1 MGNLSAPASALAA
14 RPTGSGAPAASS
26 SAGATSLPV
35 LPNEPAVPFV
45 EIEALR
51 TREFIPAA
59 KEALTSLIGE
69 QGRGAVLQPV
79 FNWAGRNS
87 LFPLHWG
94 LACCAIEFAAAFGA
108 RWDAERFGVVPRSSP
123 RQCDLL
129 IVNGTVTWKVAHKL
143 VTLYEQMPE
152 PKWVIA
158 MGNCATGG
166 GPFRTAYS
174 VVPGVDKLVPV
185 DIYIAGCPPRPEAL
199 LDGILKLEDLIRER
213 KE

>member
-1 MGNLSAPASALAA
+1 M
-14 RPTGSGAPAASS
+14 TTPAAEVTPPKSS
-26 SAGATSLPV
+26 PDGAFRLEAELPMV
-35 LPNEPAVPFV
+35 TEPAVPFL

-51 TREFIPAA
+51 AKEFIPAA
-59 KEALTSLIGE
+59 KEALGALIAE
-69 QGRGAVLQPV
+69 QGQARVIRPV

-123 RQCDLL
+123 RQCDLM

-143 VTLYEQMPE
+143 ITLYEQMPE

-185 DIYIAGCPPRPEAL
+185 DVYIAGCPPRPEAM
-199 LDGILKLEDLIRER
+199 LDGILKLEELIRER

>member
-1 MGNLSAPASALAA
+1 MTAPPAAIPAMKPADGPGPALPMASAT
-14 RPTGSGAPAASS
+14 P
-26 SAGATSLPV
+26 
-35 LPNEPAVPFV
+35 VPFV
-45 EIEALR
+45 EIETLR
-51 TREFIPAA
+51 VKEFIPAA
-59 KEALTSLIGE
+59 KEALTDLIAE
-69 QGRGAVLQPV
+69 QGQSKLIRPV

-94 LACCAIEFAAAFGA
+94 LACCAIEFAAGFGA

-143 VTLYEQMPE
+143 ITLYEQMPE

-185 DIYIAGCPPRPEAL
+185 DVYIAGCPPRPEAM
-199 LDGILKLEDLIRER
+199 LDGILRLEQLIRER

>member
-1 MGNLSAPASALAA
+1 MSAPPVPAAA
-14 RPTGSGAPAASS
+14 RPSGSSTDTYRLEGD
-26 SAGATSLPV
+26 LPMV
-35 LPNEPAVPFV
+35 DQPAVPFV
-45 EIEALR
+45 EIETVRA
-51 TREFIPAA
+51 REFIPAA
-59 KEALTSLIGE
+59 KEAFAALLAE
-69 QGRGAVLQPV
+69 QGQSKLIRPT

-94 LACCAIEFAAAFGA
+94 LACCAIEFASAFSA
-108 RWDAERFGVVPRSSP
+108 RWDSERFGIVPRSSP
-123 RQCDLL
+123 RQCDLM

-143 VTLYEQMPE
+143 ITLYEQMPE

-185 DIYIAGCPPRPEAL
+185 DVYIAGCPPRPEAMI
-199 LDGILKLEDLIRER
+199 DGILRLEELIRER
-213 KE
+213 RE

>member
-1 MGNLSAPASALAA
+1 MSAQTPLPPK
-14 RPTGSGAPAASS
+14 PTGPPTPAAPLSDQP
-26 SAGATSLPV
+26 LPV
-35 LPNEPAVPFV
+35 MGQPGVPFV
-45 EIEALR
+45 EIETLR
-51 TREFIPAA
+51 AREFIPAA
-59 KEALTSLIGE
+59 KEALSSLIKE
-69 QGRGAVLQPV
+69 QAEGKLIRPV

-129 IVNGTVTWKVAHKL
+129 VVNGTVTWKVAHKL
-143 VTLYEQMPE
+143 ITLYEQMPE
-152 PKWVIA
+152 PKWAIA

-174 VVPGVDKLVPV
+174 VVPGVDKLIPV
-185 DIYIAGCPPRPEAL
+185 DVYIAGCPPRPENL
-199 LDGILKLEDLIRER
+199 LDGILRLERLIKER
-213 KE
+213 GA

>member
-1 MGNLSAPASALAA
+1 VGRLSAPAGQSPP
-14 RPTGSGAPAASS
+14 RTAPAPS
-26 SAGATSLPV
+26 GEATTPPIPS
-35 LPNEPAVPFV
+35 VPFV

-51 TREFIPAA
+51 AREFIPAA
-59 KEALTSLIGE
+59 KEALTSMVAEQAQSKLI
-69 QGRGAVLQPV
+69 RPV

-94 LACCAIEFAAAFGA
+94 LACCAIEFASVFGA

-143 VTLYEQMPE
+143 ITLYEQMPE

-199 LDGILKLEDLIRER
+199 LDGILKLEELIRER
-213 KE
+213 AE

>member
-1 MGNLSAPASALAA
+1 MATAA
-14 RPTGSGAPAASS
+14 
-26 SAGATSLPV
+26 
-35 LPNEPAVPFV
+35 AVPFL
-45 EIEALR
+45 EIETLR
-51 TREFIPAA
+51 AREFIPAA
-59 KEALTSLIGE
+59 KEALSSLIAE
-69 QGRGAVLQPV
+69 QTQDKLIRPV
-79 FNWAGRNS
+79 FNWSSRNS

-94 LACCAIEFAAAFGA
+94 LACWAIEFAAAFGA

-143 VTLYEQMPE
+143 ITLYEQIPE

-185 DIYIAGCPPRPEAL
+185 DVYIAGCPPRPEGML
-199 LDGILKLEDLIRER
+199 NGILLLEDLIRER
-213 KE
+213 QE

>member
-1 MGNLSAPASALAA
+1 MGGLTTPAPQAVRLKPVGSAAE
-14 RPTGSGAPAASS
+14 GFVVGQE
-26 SAGATSLPV
+26 LPMV
-35 LPNEPAVPFV
+35 QQPAVPFI
-45 EIEALR
+45 EIETLR
-51 TREFIPAA
+51 AKEFIPAA
-59 KEALTSLIGE
+59 KEALTSLIAE
-69 QGRGAVLQPV
+69 QGQAKLVRPV

-94 LACCAIEFAAAFGA
+94 LACCAIEFAAGFGA

-123 RQCDLL
+123 RQCDVM

-143 VTLYEQMPE
+143 ITLYEQMPE

-185 DIYIAGCPPRPEAL
+185 DIYIAGCPPRPEAM
-199 LDGILKLEDLIRER
+199 LDGILRLEQLIRER

>member
-1 MGNLSAPASALAA
+1 MGRLTASPAQ
-14 RPTGSGAPAASS
+14 GAPAAKTPT
-26 SAGATSLPV
+26 GGFPTGEV
-35 LPNEPAVPFV
+35 LPMATQPMVPFV

-51 TREFIPAA
+51 VKEFIPAA
-59 KEALTSLIGE
+59 KEALSSLIAE
-69 QGRGAVLQPV
+69 QGQAKVIRPV

-108 RWDAERFGVVPRSSP
+108 RWDAERFGVVARSSP
-123 RQCDLL
+123 RQADLM

-143 VTLYEQMPE
+143 ITLYEQMPE

-185 DIYIAGCPPRPEAL
+185 DVYIAGCPPRPEAM
-199 LDGILKLEDLIRER
+199 LDGILKLEQLIRER

>member
-1 MGNLSAPASALAA
+1 MTTPLPTSAT
-14 RPTGSGAPAASS
+14 RPRAGDAP
-26 SAGATSLPV
+26 GEPLPM
-35 LPNEPAVPFV
+35 LDAPAVPFI
-45 EIEALR
+45 EIETLR
-51 TREFIPAA
+51 AREFIPAA
-59 KEALTSLIGE
+59 KEALSDLVRE
-69 QGRGAVLQPV
+69 QTQGKLVRPV

-143 VTLYEQMPE
+143 ITLYEQMPE

-185 DIYIAGCPPRPEAL
+185 DLYIAGCPPRPEAM
-199 LDGILKLEDLIRER
+199 LDGILRLEQLIQER
-213 KE
+213 AE

>member
-1 MGNLSAPASALAA
+1 MSEPATAPAIAA
-14 RPTGSGAPAASS
+14 APSSEAAE
-26 SAGATSLPV
+26 LPMADR
-35 LPNEPAVPFV
+35 PAVPFI
-45 EIEALR
+45 EIETLR
-51 TREFIPAA
+51 AREFIPAA
-59 KEALTSLIGE
+59 KEALSDMIGE
-69 QGRGAVLQPV
+69 QAQGKLIRPV

-143 VTLYEQMPE
+143 ITLYEQMPE

-185 DIYIAGCPPRPEAL
+185 DVYIAGCPPRPEAM
-199 LDGILKLEDLIRER
+199 LDGILKLETLIRER
-213 KE
+213 RE

>member
-1 MGNLSAPASALAA
+1 VTTPPAQVAPPPKSPGAAPTLAA
-14 RPTGSGAPAASS
+14 PVELPM
-26 SAGATSLPV
+26 ATQPG
-35 LPNEPAVPFV
+35 VPFV
-45 EIEALR
+45 EIETLR
-51 TREFIPAA
+51 VRQFIPAA
-59 KEALTSLIGE
+59 KEALTSLIAE
-69 QGRGAVLQPV
+69 QGQTKVIRPV

-94 LACCAIEFAAAFGA
+94 LACCAIEFAAGFGA

-123 RQCDLL
+123 RQCDLM

-143 VTLYEQMPE
+143 ITLYEQMPE

-185 DIYIAGCPPRPEAL
+185 DVYIAGCPPRPEAM
-199 LDGILKLEDLIRER
+199 LDGILRLEQLIRER

>member
-1 MGNLSAPASALAA
+1 MSSPLQTAA
-14 RPTGSGAPAASS
+14 RPAAK
-26 SAGATSLPV
+26 AGDALPV
-35 LPNEPAVPFV
+35 VPQPAVPFL
-45 EIEALR
+45 EIETLR
-51 TREFIPAA
+51 SKEFIPAA
-59 KEALTSLIGE
+59 KEALGGLIAE
-69 QGRGAVLQPV
+69 RGKAGLTQPV

-123 RQCDLL
+123 RQCDLM

-143 VTLYEQMPE
+143 IALYEQMPE

-185 DIYIAGCPPRPEAL
+185 DLYIAGCPPRPEAM
-199 LDGILKLEDLIRER
+199 LDGILKLETLIHDR

>member
-1 MGNLSAPASALAA
+1 MTTPAPQV
-14 RPTGSGAPAASS
+14 RPTPPPTAPAAGELPMVQ
-26 SAGATSLPV
+26 SA
-35 LPNEPAVPFV
+35 AVPFL
-45 EIEALR
+45 EIETLR
-51 TREFIPAA
+51 AAQFIPAA
-59 KEALTSLIGE
+59 KESLADLIAE
-69 QGRGAVLQPV
+69 QGQSKLIRPV

-123 RQCDLL
+123 RQCDLM
-129 IVNGTVTWKVAHKL
+129 IINGTVTWKVAHKL
-143 VTLYEQMPE
+143 ITLYEQMPD

-174 VVPGVDKLVPV
+174 VVPGVDKLIPV
-185 DIYIAGCPPRPEAL
+185 DVYIAGCPPRPEAM
-199 LDGILKLEDLIRER
+199 LDGILRLESLIRER

>member
-1 MGNLSAPASALAA
+1 MGRMSGPANASALPGEKPIYPLGGA
-14 RPTGSGAPAASS
+14 RLITSDAGPTGGRLRRDRRAPGS
-26 SAGATSLPV
+26 
-35 LPNEPAVPFV
+35 
-45 EIEALR
+45 
-51 TREFIPAA
+51 EFIPAA
-59 KEALTSLIGE
+59 KEALTSLIAE
-69 QGRGAVLQPV
+69 QTHKKLIRC

-143 VTLYEQMPE
+143 ITLYEQMPE

-166 GPFRTAYS
+166 GPFRTVYS

-185 DIYIAGCPPRPEAL
+185 DVYIAGCPPRPEAL
-199 LDGILKLEDLIRER
+199 LDGILKLEELIKER
-213 KE
+213 GE

>member
-1 MGNLSAPASALAA
+1 VGRLSAAA
-14 RPTGSGAPAASS
+14 PPPSKAVA
-26 SAGATSLPV
+26 AGAAAPSPGAAELPV
-35 LPNEPAVPFV
+35 AHEPAVPFL
-45 EIEALR
+45 EIEAVR
-51 TREFIPAA
+51 AKEFVPAA
-59 KEALTSLIGE
+59 KEALTALLAE
-69 QGRGAVLQPV
+69 QGQQKLIRPV

-123 RQCDLL
+123 RQCDLM

-185 DIYIAGCPPRPEAL
+185 DVYIAGCPPRPEAM
-199 LDGILKLEDLIRER
+199 LDGILVLEKLIRER

>member
-1 MGNLSAPASALAA
+1 MSGQTPAPPKATAPPGPLVT
-14 RPTGSGAPAASS
+14 PTDVPLEVVGQPG
-26 SAGATSLPV
+26 
-35 LPNEPAVPFV
+35 VPFI
-45 EIEALR
+45 EIETLR
-51 TREFIPAA
+51 AREFIPAA
-59 KEALTSLIGE
+59 KEALSSLLKE
-69 QGRGAVLQPV
+69 QAEGKLIRPV

-129 IVNGTVTWKVAHKL
+129 IVNGTVTWKVSHKL
-143 VTLYEQMPE
+143 ITLYEQMPE
-152 PKWVIA
+152 PKWAIA

-174 VVPGVDKLVPV
+174 VVPGVDKLIPV
-185 DIYIAGCPPRPEAL
+185 DVYIAGCPPRPENM
-199 LDGILKLEDLIRER
+199 LDGILRLERLIKER
-213 KE
+213 GE

>member
-1 MGNLSAPASALAA
+1 MSAPSASVPAPVPSPSASGTPSSVAL
-14 RPTGSGAPAASS
+14 
-26 SAGATSLPV
+26 
-35 LPNEPAVPFV
+35 EPAVPFI
-45 EIEALR
+45 EIEGLR
-51 TREFIPAA
+51 TEQFIPAA
-59 KEALTSLIGE
+59 KEALSSLIAE
-69 QGRGAVLQPV
+69 QAQGKLIRPV

-94 LACCAIEFAAAFGA
+94 LACCAIEFASAFGA
-108 RWDAERFGVVPRSSP
+108 RFDAERFGVVPRSSP

-143 VTLYEQMPE
+143 ITLYEQMPE

-199 LDGILKLEDLIRER
+199 LDGILKLEELIRER
-213 KE
+213 GE

>member
-1 MGNLSAPASALAA
+1 MTA
-14 RPTGSGAPAASS
+14 TPAAVAPPKNASKVES
-26 SAGATSLPV
+26 HRADAELPMAG
-35 LPNEPAVPFV
+35 EPAVPFL

-51 TREFIPAA
+51 AREFIPAA
-59 KEALTSLIGE
+59 KEALTDLIAE
-69 QGRGAVLQPV
+69 QGQSKLIRPV

-123 RQCDLL
+123 RQSDLM

-143 VTLYEQMPE
+143 ITLYEQMPE

-185 DIYIAGCPPRPEAL
+185 DVYIAGCPPRPEAM
-199 LDGILKLEDLIRER
+199 LDGILLLETLIRER

>member
-1 MGNLSAPASALAA
+1 MSAAKPSVT
-14 RPTGSGAPAASS
+14 PTGVAGAATDGAPLPM
-26 SAGATSLPV
+26 AT
-35 LPNEPAVPFV
+35 EAAVPFI
-45 EIEALR
+45 EIETLR
-51 TREFIPAA
+51 AREFLPAA
-59 KEALTSLIGE
+59 KEALGSLLSE
-69 QGRGAVLQPV
+69 QAQGKVIRPV

-143 VTLYEQMPE
+143 ITLYEQMPE

-185 DIYIAGCPPRPEAL
+185 DVYIAGCPPRPEAL
-199 LDGILKLEDLIRER
+199 LDGILRLEQLIKER

>member
-1 MGNLSAPASALAA
+1 MSAPATSTKDRPPA
-14 RPTGSGAPAASS
+14 PTGAE
-26 SAGATSLPV
+26 LPMAQQ
-35 LPNEPAVPFV
+35 PSVPFL
-45 EIEALR
+45 EIETLR
-51 TREFIPAA
+51 AREFIPAA
-59 KEALTSLIGE
+59 KEALSAMVKE
-69 QGRGAVLQPV
+69 QGQDKLIRPV

-143 VTLYEQMPE
+143 ITLYEQMPE

-185 DIYIAGCPPRPEAL
+185 DVYIAGCPPRPEAM
-199 LDGILKLEDLIRER
+199 LDGILTLETLIRER
-213 KE
+213 GE

>member
-1 MGNLSAPASALAA
+1 MSAPTTSV
-14 RPTGSGAPAASS
+14 APAAKTPPAAADFQLS
-26 SAGATSLPV
+26 GELPMATQA
-35 LPNEPAVPFV
+35 AVPFV
-45 EIEALR
+45 EIETLR
-51 TREFIPAA
+51 VKEFIPAA
-59 KEALTSLIGE
+59 KEALTSLIAE
-69 QGRGAVLQPV
+69 QGQAKVIRPM

-94 LACCAIEFAAAFGA
+94 LACCAIEFAAGFGA

-123 RQCDLL
+123 RQCDLM

-143 VTLYEQMPE
+143 ITLYEQMPE

-185 DIYIAGCPPRPEAL
+185 DVYIAGCPPRPEAM
-199 LDGILKLEDLIRER
+199 LDGILRLEQLIRER

>member
-1 MGNLSAPASALAA
+1 M
-14 RPTGSGAPAASS
+14 
-26 SAGATSLPV
+26 AG
-35 LPNEPAVPFV
+35 EPAVPFL
-45 EIEALR
+45 EIETLR
-51 TREFIPAA
+51 AKEFLPAA
-59 KEALTSLIGE
+59 REALTSLIKEKGDAKVI
-69 QGRGAVLQPV
+69 RPV

-94 LACCAIEFAAAFGA
+94 LACCAIEFAAGFGA

-143 VTLYEQMPE
+143 ITLYEQMPE

-185 DIYIAGCPPRPEAL
+185 DVYIAGCPPRPEAM
-199 LDGILKLEDLIRER
+199 LDGILKLEELIRER

>member
-1 MGNLSAPASALAA
+1 MSA
-14 RPTGSGAPAASS
+14 R
-26 SAGATSLPV
+26 TSKPV
-35 LPNEPAVPFV
+35 LEAPPALGAELPMATQAAVPFV
-45 EIEALR
+45 EIETLR
-51 TREFIPAA
+51 AREFIPAA
-59 KEALTSLIGE
+59 KEALGSLITE
-69 QGRGAVLQPV
+69 QAQGTAIRPV

-94 LACCAIEFAAAFGA
+94 LACCAIEFAAGFGA

-123 RQCDLL
+123 RQADLL

-143 VTLYEQMPE
+143 ITLFEQMPE

-185 DIYIAGCPPRPEAL
+185 DVYIAGCPPRPEAM

-213 KE
+213 GA

>member
-1 MGNLSAPASALAA
+1 VGRLTAAANELPPPRPSAL
-14 RPTGSGAPAASS
+14 PAA
-26 SAGATSLPV
+26 APLAAIPMIQ
-35 LPNEPAVPFV
+35 EPGVPFI

-51 TREFIPAA
+51 VKEFIPAA
-59 KEALTSLIGE
+59 KEALSSMIAE
-69 QGRGAVLQPV
+69 QGQSKLIRPV

-123 RQCDLL
+123 RQCDLM

-143 VTLYEQMPE
+143 ITLYEQMPE

-185 DIYIAGCPPRPEAL
+185 DVYIAGCPPRPEAL
-199 LDGILKLEDLIRER
+199 LDGILRLEQLIRER
-213 KE
+213 KQ

>member
-1 MGNLSAPASALAA
+1 MSAPTAKSVSPKPAEL
-14 RPTGSGAPAASS
+14 GAELPM
-26 SAGATSLPV
+26 AGQA
-35 LPNEPAVPFV
+35 AVPFV
-45 EIEALR
+45 EIETLR
-51 TREFIPAA
+51 AREFIPAA
-59 KEALTSLIGE
+59 KEALSSLISE
-69 QGRGAVLQPV
+69 QAQGNAVRPV

-94 LACCAIEFAAAFGA
+94 LACCAIEFAAGFGA

-123 RQCDLL
+123 RQADLL

-143 VTLYEQMPE
+143 ITLFEQMPE

-185 DIYIAGCPPRPEAL
+185 DVYIAGCPPRPEAM

-213 KE
+213 GA

>member
-1 MGNLSAPASALAA
+1 MSASAESRAA
-14 RPTGSGAPAASS
+14 GKPVGAP
-26 SAGATSLPV
+26 LPV
-35 LPNEPAVPFV
+35 VTQAAVPFI
-45 EIEALR
+45 EIETLR
-51 TREFIPAA
+51 AKEFVPAA
-59 KEALTSLIGE
+59 KEALSAMIAE
-69 QGRGAVLQPV
+69 RGRGELTQPV

-123 RQCDLL
+123 RQCDLM

-143 VTLYEQMPE
+143 ITLYEQMPE

-185 DIYIAGCPPRPEAL
+185 DLYIAGCPPRPEAM
-199 LDGILKLEDLIRER
+199 LDGILKLEELIRER

>member
-1 MGNLSAPASALAA
+1 MSSPAVASVATKSVASAEVG
-14 RPTGSGAPAASS
+14 PP
-26 SAGATSLPV
+26 LPMV
-35 LPNEPAVPFV
+35 DQPAVPFF
-45 EIEALR
+45 EIETLR
-51 TREFIPAA
+51 AREFIPAA
-59 KEALTSLIGE
+59 KEALTDLLREQTDGKLI
-69 QGRGAVLQPV
+69 RPL

-143 VTLYEQMPE
+143 ITLYEQMPE

-199 LDGILKLEDLIRER
+199 LDGILKLEELIRER
-213 KE
+213 GE

>member
-1 MGNLSAPASALAA
+1 MSAAQPATPPPTKPVAPAVG
-14 RPTGSGAPAASS
+14 PGGQ
-26 SAGATSLPV
+26 LPV
-35 LPNEPAVPFV
+35 VSSDVSFV
-45 EIEALR
+45 EIETLR
-51 TREFIPAA
+51 SQQFLPAA
-59 KEALTSLIGE
+59 KEALSALVKEQAEGKLI
-69 QGRGAVLQPV
+69 RPI

-143 VTLYEQMPE
+143 IALYEQMPE

-185 DIYIAGCPPRPEAL
+185 DVYIAGCPPRPEAM
-199 LDGILKLEDLIRER
+199 LDGILRLEELIRER
-213 KE
+213 GA

>member
-1 MGNLSAPASALAA
+1 MTSPPANLAPAKAA
-14 RPTGSGAPAASS
+14 PDGYRLEGELPMAGPAA
-26 SAGATSLPV
+26 
-35 LPNEPAVPFV
+35 VPLF
-45 EIEALR
+45 EIETLR
-51 TREFIPAA
+51 AKEFIPAA
-59 KEALTSLIGE
+59 KETLAALLKE
-69 QGRGAVLQPV
+69 QGEGKVIRPV

-94 LACCAIEFAAAFGA
+94 LACCAIEFAAGFGA

-123 RQCDLL
+123 RQCDLM

-143 VTLYEQMPE
+143 ITLYEQMPE

-185 DIYIAGCPPRPEAL
+185 DVYIAGCPPRPEAM
-199 LDGILKLEDLIRER
+199 LDGILELERLIRER
-213 KE
+213 GE

>member
-1 MGNLSAPASALAA
+1 VGRLNASVLPPPKAAP
-14 RPTGSGAPAASS
+14 P
-26 SAGATSLPV
+26 AGAAPGPAGVPLPV
-35 LPNEPAVPFV
+35 VHEAAVPFL

-51 TREFIPAA
+51 AKEFIPAA
-59 KEALTSLIGE
+59 KEALTALLAE
-69 QGRGAVLQPV
+69 QGQQRLVRPV

-123 RQCDLL
+123 RQCDLM

-185 DIYIAGCPPRPEAL
+185 DVYIAGCPPRPEAM
-199 LDGILKLEDLIRER
+199 LDGILELEKLIRER

>member
-1 MGNLSAPASALAA
+1 MGHLSAPAVAA
-14 RPTGSGAPAASS
+14 RPIGSAAPTPSG
-26 SAGATSLPV
+26 SAGDTSLSV

-59 KEALTSLIGE
+59 KEALSSLIGE

>member
-1 MGNLSAPASALAA
+1 MSAPPQTVPA
-14 RPTGSGAPAASS
+14 PAPAAAPAA
-26 SAGATSLPV
+26 AGGDAPLPV
-35 LPNEPAVPFV
+35 VDQAAVPFF
-45 EIEALR
+45 EIETLR
-51 TREFIPAA
+51 AREFIPAA
-59 KEALTSLIGE
+59 KEALTSLLKEKAEGNVI
-69 QGRGAVLQPV
+69 RPV

-143 VTLYEQMPE
+143 ITLYEQMPE

-185 DIYIAGCPPRPEAL
+185 DVYIAGCPPRPEAM
-199 LDGILKLEDLIRER
+199 LDGILVLEKLIRDR

>member
-1 MGNLSAPASALAA
+1 VGGLSASAVPPTKTVSSTVAA
-14 RPTGSGAPAASS
+14 PPGAD
-26 SAGATSLPV
+26 LPMV
-35 LPNEPAVPFV
+35 HEPAVPFL
-45 EIEALR
+45 EIEAVR
-51 TREFIPAA
+51 AKEFVPAA
-59 KEALTSLIGE
+59 KEALTALLAE
-69 QGRGAVLQPV
+69 QGHQKVVQPV

-123 RQCDLL
+123 RQCDLM

-185 DIYIAGCPPRPEAL
+185 DVYIAGCPPRPEAM
-199 LDGILKLEDLIRER
+199 LDGILVLEKLIRER

>member
-1 MGNLSAPASALAA
+1 MSATPVPVAKPVAPGVAPAGAA
-14 RPTGSGAPAASS
+14 E
-26 SAGATSLPV
+26 LPV
-35 LPNEPAVPFV
+35 VHEPAVPFL

-51 TREFIPAA
+51 AKEFVPAA
-59 KEALTSLIGE
+59 KEALTALLAE
-69 QGRGAVLQPV
+69 QGQQKLVRPV

-123 RQCDLL
+123 RQCDLMV
-129 IVNGTVTWKVAHKL
+129 VNGTVTWKVAHKL
-143 VTLYEQMPE
+143 ITLYEQMPE

-185 DIYIAGCPPRPEAL
+185 DVYIAGCPPRPEAM
-199 LDGILKLEDLIRER
+199 LDGILVLEKLIRER

>member
-1 MGNLSAPASALAA
+1 VTTPASLVPPPKAALTPAESY
-14 RPTGSGAPAASS
+14 RLTGELPMVGE
-26 SAGATSLPV
+26 AG
-35 LPNEPAVPFV
+35 VPFF
-45 EIEALR
+45 EIETVRAK
-51 TREFIPAA
+51 EFIPAA
-59 KEALTSLIGE
+59 KEAFSALLLE
-69 QGRGAVLQPV
+69 QGQAQVIRPV

-94 LACCAIEFAAAFGA
+94 LACCAIEFASAFSA
-108 RWDAERFGVVPRSSP
+108 RFDAERFGIVPRSSP
-123 RQCDLL
+123 RQCDVM

-143 VTLYEQMPE
+143 ITLYEQMPE

-185 DIYIAGCPPRPEAL
+185 DIYIAGCPPRPEAMI
-199 LDGILKLEDLIRER
+199 DGVLKLEELIRER

>member
-1 MGNLSAPASALAA
+1 MSASSVTAA
-14 RPTGSGAPAASS
+14 SGAVKTP
-26 SAGATSLPV
+26 GTELPV
-35 LPNEPAVPFV
+35 VTQPGVPFI
-45 EIEALR
+45 EIETLR
-51 TREFIPAA
+51 AKEFLPAA
-59 KEALTSLIGE
+59 KEALSAMIAE
-69 QGRGAVLQPV
+69 RGREDLTQPV

-123 RQCDLL
+123 RQCDLM

-143 VTLYEQMPE
+143 IALYEQMPE

-185 DIYIAGCPPRPEAL
+185 DLYIAGCPPRPEAM
-199 LDGILKLEDLIRER
+199 LDGILKLEELIRER

>member
-1 MGNLSAPASALAA
+1 MSTSGPRAATTAPVKPES
-14 RPTGSGAPAASS
+14 PGEP
-26 SAGATSLPV
+26 LPM
-35 LPNEPAVPFV
+35 LDQPAVPFI
-45 EIEALR
+45 EIETLR
-51 TREFIPAA
+51 AREFIPEA
-59 KEALTSLIGE
+59 KEALSALLRE
-69 QGRGAVLQPV
+69 QAQGKMIRPV

-143 VTLYEQMPE
+143 ITLYEQMPE

-199 LDGILKLEDLIRER
+199 LDGILKLEELIRER
-213 KE
+213 AE

>member
-1 MGNLSAPASALAA
+1 VGRLSAPPVVVATSAPAA
-14 RPTGSGAPAASS
+14 GSGAAPVE
-26 SAGATSLPV
+26 LPV
-35 LPNEPAVPFV
+35 VTTPSVPFV

-51 TREFIPAA
+51 AKEFIPAA
-59 KEALTSLIGE
+59 KEALSALIAE
-69 QGRGAVLQPV
+69 RGQQKVIRPV

-129 IVNGTVTWKVAHKL
+129 LVNGTVTWKVAHKL

-185 DIYIAGCPPRPEAL
+185 DIYIAGCPPRPEAM
-199 LDGILKLEDLIRER
+199 LDGILELEKLIRER